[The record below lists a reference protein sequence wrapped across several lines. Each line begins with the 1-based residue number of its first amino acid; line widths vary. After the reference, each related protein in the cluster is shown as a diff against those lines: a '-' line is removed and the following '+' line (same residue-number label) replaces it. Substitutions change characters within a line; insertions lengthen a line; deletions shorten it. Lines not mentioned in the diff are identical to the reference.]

1 MKPNEKSKQEMKKNA
16 AQQPTPEDVRREIID
31 VLKEC
36 ADCPVK
42 LECAPFT
49 RAAAASIYL
58 RDLQNARKQNMS
70 PDAGLD
76 NEADEWEDNESVPHP
91 MDELNDAVY
100 DLVDDLFRVTD
111 KIAEARKYLERLNA
125 LAEMSLDYLS
135 AIGVPQLSPED

>member
-1 MKPNEKSKQEMKKNA
+1 MKPTENNKQEMKKNA
-16 AQQPTPEDVRREIID
+16 APQPTLEEMYRGFADD
-31 VLKEC
+31 LAEC
-36 ADCPVK
+36 ENCPAK
-42 LECAPFT
+42 LGCAPYT
-49 RAAAASIYL
+49 RAAVMSLYL
-58 RDLQNARKQNMS
+58 RDLQNARKQNLS

-76 NEADEWEDNESVPHP
+76 DDADEWEDDESVPHP

-111 KIAEARKYLERLNA
+111 KIAEARKYLERLDG

>member
-49 RAAAASIYL
+49 RAAATSIYL
-58 RDLQNARKQNMS
+58 RDLQNARKQNLS

-111 KIAEARKYLERLNA
+111 KIAEARKYLERLDA